1 MKMNVEN
8 TREMNAIP
16 EYEIWDWKK
25 RDLKHSIDV
34 ELKRLWKL
42 TECKKKRGQEKDP
55 KYWMTLYGWRN
66 IERTILAVGTEG
78 EIHSLLNL
86 LNFLYKVAICVETV
100 NHSFIY

>member
-34 ELKRLWKL
+34 ELKR
-42 TECKKKRGQEKDP
+42 
-55 KYWMTLYGWRN
+55 
-66 IERTILAVGTEG
+66 VG
-78 EIHSLLNL
+78 
-86 LNFLYKVAICVETV
+86 YKV
-100 NHSFIY
+100 

>member
-42 TECKKKRGQEKDP
+42 TECKKKRGNEKYP
-55 KYWMTLYGWRN
+55 NYWYGTLWLGKY
-66 IERTILAVGTEG
+66 
-78 EIHSLLNL
+78 
-86 LNFLYKVAICVETV
+86 
-100 NHSFIY
+100 